1 MASLTEIH
9 RQHWCSSAPRALEHW
24 RVRTRARALA
34 IACMRLGVCDRPC
47 SEGMRAPLGCGS
59 RWNAAAGPPPLERG
73 TQRHAPGPSTPVSD
87 PLCPRCASRLG
98 CRAVRSPTRRVPF
111 TAKADAL
118 TIKATVGPSS
128 QTPRHS
134 PSLPVRP
141 PPWSR
146 LLLPSP
152 PQTNASSSYPRT
164 YWSRRRRLFTNP
176 SQALIGAELA
186 ATAVPAC
193 RHRASYR
200 RSSARLQPLHPP
212 K

>member
-1 MASLTEIH
+1 VFL
-9 RQHWCSSAPRALEHW
+9 CSSRS
-24 RVRTRARALA
+24 RALA
-34 IACMRLGVCDRPC
+34 SAHARAGPGHSVPAPGCLRPTVLRGHAGPTGLRLKVERRCRT
-47 SEGMRAPLGCGS
+47 
-59 RWNAAAGPPPLERG
+59 PPPLERG
-73 TQRHAPGPSTPVSD
+73 TQQHAPGPSTPVSD